1 MIQRFILIYNG
12 IRQYLCF
19 CYCNS
24 APDCISFNK
33 IFGKKSMVSN
43 CSFNLNFY
51 LRTNGICIII
61 SLFIL

>member
-1 MIQRFILIYNG
+1 MVYDSI
-12 IRQYLCF
+12 CVSVPATV
-19 CYCNS
+19 S

-33 IFGKKSMVSN
+33 IFGKTSMVSN